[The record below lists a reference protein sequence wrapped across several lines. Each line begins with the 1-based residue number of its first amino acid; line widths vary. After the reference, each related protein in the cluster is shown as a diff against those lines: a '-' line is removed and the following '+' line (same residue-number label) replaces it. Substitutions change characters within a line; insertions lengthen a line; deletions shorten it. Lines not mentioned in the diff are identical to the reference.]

1 MINIKSLLSLLFLL
15 VFSASVFFAQESCT
29 MINTPQSQMNNETT
43 SNQQSIDSMMT
54 SEEYSKKWDS
64 VFNTLD
70 ILENNSLNL
79 EESVNTLT
87 LSLNLL
93 ENQWQLLSERMEEND
108 YYVLQLEEEIV
119 SLTKKNNNLFWAL
132 LGSIAVSLAT
142 GLVVGH
148 FL

>member
-1 MINIKSLLSLLFLL
+1 MIHLKSLLLLLFLL
-15 VFSASVFFAQESCT
+15 VFASVFFAQESCT

-64 VFNTLD
+64 VFSTLD
-70 ILENNSLNL
+70 NLENNSLNL

-87 LSLNLL
+87 LNLNLL
-93 ENQWQLLSERMEEND
+93 ENQWWLLSERMEEND
-108 YYVLQLEEEIV
+108 YYILQLEEENV

-132 LGSIAVSLAT
+132 LGSMAVCLTT
-142 GLVVGH
+142 GLVVGL